1 MNLVNKAC
9 EDLVYSFEQYREFAY
24 PDPAS
29 PLARATR
36 GMKARW
42 GYRPARE
49 IIAELDESVRHLH
62 GNPWTCGIGR
72 TRGVTIDTRMSK
84 AEAWQDM
91 RAELEMVAR
100 QVRDACT
107 NEPNQNE
114 IGAMTSLAYNI
125 GMGWSG
131 TKKPAGAKDGFRQ
144 SSVLRAHN
152 RGDKPAAA
160 RAFRLWNRA
169 GGVEMDGLTRR
180 RLAESSLY
188 LKPVEVPPQIALGQE
203 IESDDDPDMPQT
215 VDAERPMTQSSI
227 NRAGA
232 VAGGTAAV
240 ATVAETA
247 RTVADVKYSVGQIGD
262 WIVPILLVLVV
273 CLCGYIVWE
282 RVKSRRGGWS

>member
-1 MNLVNKAC
+1 MAQINKAG
-9 EDLVYSFEQYREFAY
+9 EDLVFGYEQYREFAY

-29 PLARATR
+29 PLAKATR
-36 GMKARW
+36 GMRARW

-84 AEAWQDM
+84 AEAWKDM
-91 RAELEMVAR
+91 RAELDMVAT

-107 NEPNQNE
+107 IEPNENE
-114 IGAMTSLAYNI
+114 LAAMTSLAYNI

-131 TKKPAGAKDGFRQ
+131 SKKPAGAKDGFRQ

-152 RGDKPAAA
+152 RGDKQAAA

-169 GGVEMDGLTRR
+169 GGVEMDGLTKRR
-180 RLAESSLY
+180 VSEADLY
-188 LKPVEVPPQIALGQE
+188 LKAPRVLMDPAVDE
-203 IESDDDPDMPQT
+203 DDDPTMPQT
-215 VDAERPMTQSSI
+215 VDAERPMTQSTI
-227 NRAGA
+227 NRSAL
-232 VAGGTAAV
+232 VAGGTAAA

-247 RTVADVKYSVGQIGD
+247 RTVAEVKYSVAQLGD
-262 WIVPILLVLVV
+262 WLLPVMLLVIVA
-273 CLCGYIVWE
+273 LCGYIIYE
-282 RVKSRRGGWS
+282 RIRVRKQGWY